1 MSWRNR
7 PGGFSIIVVA
17 LVLTAFGLTARAQ
30 KAPAP
35 AQKGPAAAQK
45 GPAVVSVATLQTLAP
60 VLDGWTRAPL
70 GGSVVPISEES
81 GYSYAEANY
90 TNGDMKVKLTIGD
103 TVGVDDCLL
112 ALAAMVTVLPA
123 GYSEKLPPATS
134 ISRFEFSGYQ
144 AASKWNS
151 EKTEGEFSVVV
162 NGRFVVKAEGTKI
175 DSVDTLR
182 DIVSKIDLKKL
193 SELKPGK

>member
-7 PGGFSIIVVA
+7 PGGFSFIVVA
-17 LVLTAFGLTARAQ
+17 LVLTALAVPALAQ
-30 KAPAP
+30 KKASAATP
-35 AQKGPAAAQK
+35 AAQK
-45 GPAVVSVATLQTLAP
+45 GPAVVPVATLQTLAP
-60 VLDGWTRAPL
+60 TLDGWTRAPL

-81 GYSYAEANY
+81 GYSFAEANY
-90 TNGDMKVKLTIGD
+90 TNGAMKVRVTIGD

-112 ALAAMVTVLPA
+112 ALAAMVTVLPP

-162 NGRFVVKAEGTKI
+162 NGRFVVKAEGSGI